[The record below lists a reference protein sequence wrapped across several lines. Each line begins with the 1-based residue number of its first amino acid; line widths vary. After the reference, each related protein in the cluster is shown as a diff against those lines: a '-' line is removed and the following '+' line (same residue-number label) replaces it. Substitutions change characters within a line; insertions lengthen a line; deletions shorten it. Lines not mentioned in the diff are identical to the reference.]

1 MSEAEGMK
9 SKASKETVPA
19 FPTMITRKSRPMNV
33 WIGKGTEIEGK
44 FTKFCKAEGIQI
56 YTVVRKVKFA
66 FVKRT
71 IRSSNNNLSR
81 YVEDYGYKF
90 LHKLTQFG
98 HNREFWRELFYRLDT
113 EKCHEFRFLV
123 HFVQH
128 TSTTIKKTQV
138 KNWI

>member
-1 MSEAEGMK
+1 
-9 SKASKETVPA
+9 
-19 FPTMITRKSRPMNV
+19 MNV

-71 IRSSNNNLSR
+71 IRSSNKNLSR

-90 LHKLTQFG
+90 LHKLTQF
-98 HNREFWRELFYRLDT
+98 
-113 EKCHEFRFLV
+113 V
-123 HFVQH
+123 
-128 TSTTIKKTQV
+128 TTLNFGGNCCIDLIP
-138 KNWI
+138 KNVMNSDF